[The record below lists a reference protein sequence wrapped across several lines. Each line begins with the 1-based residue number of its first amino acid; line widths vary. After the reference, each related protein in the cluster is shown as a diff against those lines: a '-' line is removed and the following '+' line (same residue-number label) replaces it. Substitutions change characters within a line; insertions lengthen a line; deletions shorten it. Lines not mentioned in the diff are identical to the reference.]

1 MAKHRVE
8 RVSSEESEETQSR
21 MSFGEHLEEL
31 RKRIVR
37 ALLLAVIGVGL
48 CMFYVH
54 EIYNIV
60 TRPYHVAAQAAGVQD
75 VLITLKPQEVFFT
88 PISLAVKAGLILT
101 SPWIIYQLWQFVGAG
116 LYKRERRIVYRYI
129 GPSALLFLLGVAF
142 FYFIVLPMTL
152 QFFFSFASHGGTRAA
167 NPNFWDR
174 IMMHFTPEMSV
185 PVGASNATA
194 TAAATAATA
203 TANATATAPAG
214 TATAPAETST
224 APATLPAGPMV
235 IPSIDHDPEPPPEGQ
250 VLLYYHSLEHRMKI
264 MLHDRT
270 MIPTVVIEGA
280 MFINSWRADDYLDFV
295 GFTALIF
302 GIAFQLPMV
311 ILILAQ
317 IDIVQTQTFRNVR
330 KFAYFGILIA
340 AVIVAPSGDA
350 MTLAFLFV
358 PLVLLYEVGIILAA
372 IATRG
377 RPQDD

>member
-1 MAKHRVE
+1 MAKHRVQ
-8 RVSSEESEETQSR
+8 RVADEESEEGQSR